1 VDEIEVN
8 ICAGFTEESAEIH
21 LSAFRTI
28 IEASAQVI
36 ADPKPMLIAYADYFT
51 PIIKDAIADGSMTE
65 KEAWDIASEALSRLF
80 VINQRLAFMVGTELA
95 EETGARPMP
104 IEFMDD
110 PIYRDNDKDMSS
122 EEVYQEAIEII
133 RKAGKD
139 VMDFDKEM

>member
-1 VDEIEVN
+1 MDEIEIN
-8 ICAGFTEESAEIH
+8 ICAGFTEESAAIN

-51 PIIKDAIADGSMTE
+51 PIIKDAIADGLMTE
-65 KEAWDIASEALSRLF
+65 KEAWDTAAEALSSLF

-104 IEFMDD
+104 IQFMDD
-110 PIYRDNDKDMSS
+110 PIYREKDKNKMNS
-122 EEVYQEAIEII
+122 EEVMEELSRIMRQP
-133 RKAGKD
+133 GK
-139 VMDFDKEM
+139 ENN